1 MIPELW
7 LILLLFLGSLLVFAF
22 LGIPVGFAIG
32 ITSILVML
40 SPFGP
45 SLDTLSL
52 ATSLFRG
59 MNSFVFLAFPFYL
72 LLGRIMNG
80 IGMTNVIFDFA
91 NAIIGHIHGGLAY
104 VNVVASIIFAGMS
117 GLAVADVAGLGRIEY
132 KAMTDYGYEREF
144 SLGLTGSSSII
155 GPIMPPSVQMIV
167 FAVLAGQ
174 SIGEMFLAGVV
185 PAIIV
190 GGCLCGYVFY
200 KTYGD
205 ERYKTGTHFD
215 AGDVWETGVAAIPA
229 IAIPVFIVSGILSGM
244 FTATEAGAISV
255 IYALA
260 LGMFYYDE
268 LTFSDIYQE
277 ARDAMVETFALTF
290 ILANAAIYG
299 FVALQLRLPV
309 IISEAILGFTSNQ
322 MLILLLMAFA
332 FILIGTFM
340 EKISAISLL
349 VPILIPAIQPLG
361 IDPVHFGVVMVVTLM
376 LGAITPPV
384 GASIYALERVTD
396 ASLEEVLRGVL
407 PFYVPILIACLIVTL
422 FPDLSLALPRFLLN

>member
-1 MIPELW
+1 M
-7 LILLLFLGSLLVFAF
+7 LLFLGTLLVLSF
-22 LGIPVGFAIG
+22 LGIPVAFAIG
-32 ITSILVML
+32 ITSIVVML
-40 SPFGP
+40 SPYGP

-80 IGMTNVIFDFA
+80 IGLTSVIFDFA
-91 NAIIGHIHGGLAY
+91 NSVIGHIHGGLAY

-167 FAVLAGQ
+167 FAVLAEQ
-174 SIGEMFLAGVV
+174 SIGEMFLAGVA
-185 PAIIV
+185 PAILV
-190 GGCLCGYVFY
+190 GTCLCGYVFY
-200 KTYGD
+200 KTHD
-205 ERYKTGTHFD
+205 DDRYKTGTSFEI
-215 AGDVWETGVAAIPA
+215 GSVWETGLAALPA
-229 IAIPVFIVSGILSGM
+229 IVIPVFIIAGIMSGM

-255 IYALA
+255 IYAIA

-268 LTFSDIYQE
+268 LTISDVYRE

-290 ILANAAIYG
+290 ILANATIYG
-299 FVALQLRLPV
+299 FVALQLRLP
-309 IISEAILGFTSNQ
+309 IMISEAILAFTSSKL
-322 MLILLLMAFA
+322 LILLLMMIAFV
-332 FILIGTFM
+332 IIGTFM

-349 VPILIPAIQPLG
+349 VPILIPAIRPLG

-407 PFYVPILIACLIVTL
+407 PFYLPILIACLIVTL
-422 FPDLSLALPRFLLN
+422 FPGIALALPRYLMTVLLPVTI